1 MANKNRRK
9 KEEGEGLI
17 GRSWKKP
24 NINLRF
30 NLLVVFTYIA
40 GIILIVRLFNLQIV
54 HGAEY
59 REESNTRLTRETTVE
74 AARGA
79 ILDRTGT
86 TLVSSN
92 MTFSLELYKTK
103 IDNNGLNDSILN
115 IIQVLE
121 KYDISYPDSLPIT
134 INPYNYTISENTLA
148 KWKKSNNLDENAT
161 AEEAFEK
168 LKNKYEITNTNNL
181 EEIRKIMRIRYEISQ
196 KGYSSTKSITLASGL
211 PREAV
216 AEFSESSSKFPGIN
230 IVVDPAREYTSG
242 TLAAHILGYAS
253 QISSEEYQSRKDT
266 YTQND
271 IIGKTGIEAV
281 FEEFL
286 KGKNGTKQIDMDV
299 DGTITGEYTSK
310 EAVAGSDIVL
320 TIDANLQKVT
330 EDALE
335 ANIQKISSGGF
346 GKRYDARAGACVV
359 MNVNSGEILAM
370 ASYPTYNPA
379 DFVGGISTENWNKYN
394 NDTSHPLVDKAIQNS
409 YSPGSTFKMITAI
422 AGLESGVINTNTTIN
437 DTGRYTKYR
446 DYQPVCWYY
455 TDYHRGHGS
464 LNVSGAIEKS
474 CNFFFYETGD
484 RMGID
489 TLAKYAK
496 YFGLGTKTGIEL
508 QGETSG
514 QLASKETKSKL
525 RPNSSDGNWNPG
537 DTLQASIGQGDNEF
551 SPLQMAK
558 YISILAN
565 GGNKIE
571 PTIIKTIR
579 NANGSESSKEDIKK
593 FVNNKLGIQEE
604 ETEDLQI
611 QQKNL
616 DAVLK
621 GMESVTQDSEGTAYV
636 RFKDFGISV
645 GGKTGSAEAPGNK
658 VNAWFVGFAPFEN
671 PEIAIVVMVE
681 NGGHGNYTAEVVRDI
696 MEEYFG
702 MNTQTVEED
711 MSAKPYIQIMN

>member
-1 MANKNRRK
+1 M
-9 KEEGEGLI
+9 I

-103 IDNNGLNDSILN
+103 IDNNGLNASILN

-121 KYDISYPDSLPIT
+121 KYDISYPASLPIT
-134 INPYNYTISENTLA
+134 INPYNYTISEDTLT

-253 QISSEEYQSRKDT
+253 QINSEEYQSRKDT

-330 EDALE
+330 EDALA